1 MKSKFKTFILILL
14 SIFVLHPAVNA
25 YDDYGM
31 SYDLDPVEIWGDDDW
46 DSDYYDWD
54 SGWDDWG
61 NDYNDW
67 WNDYNDEWG
76 WDWDDYYDPPSNS
89 NDYDDNNTSDDDPK
103 KEKQNILDEAVKR
116 LEKITGLKAMEVVI
130 VESRAN
136 ATYNALTG
144 EITVSESWFLRSKD
158 DQVSVLYHEYTH
170 SINDRPVARMENGA
184 FVTISTDEPTKW
196 SAREIEIYTEMCK
209 DSNPEF
215 VRMCLEGVLNDSY
228 EYRPSNYQ
236 LNEIDA
242 YKAQLDGEKNG
253 WWTFSNEE
261 RTDYQ
266 NRLDQYKASYERAL
280 EYEKNNGLNPDGS
293 KK

>member
-253 WWTFSNEE
+253 
-261 RTDYQ
+261 
-266 NRLDQYKASYERAL
+266 L
-280 EYEKNNGLNPDGS
+280 S
-293 KK
+293 K